1 VYDIP
6 IANITLEFLEYL
18 QLMKQLRIDVGGDF
32 IVMAAMLMRIKAKM
46 LLPRTEVDENDE
58 ALDPRTELVQRL
70 LEYKQFK
77 ASSEELQY
85 LHKKQS
91 KKYPRGVAFDYNHQ
105 EEDAGAYLKDITL
118 FDLLSIYKD
127 IMENLP
133 DNNPYELH
141 QEEIHVDEQI
151 EFIRTQLMKKKSV
164 KFKNVMKMLTSKLQ
178 VVVAFMALLE
188 MFRNQEIKLEQ
199 KTPFGDIKIFK
210 VA

>member
-58 ALDPRTELVQRL
+58 VLDPRTELVQRL

-105 EEDAGAYLKDITL
+105 GEDAGAYLKDITL

-164 KFKNVMKMLTSKLQ
+164 KFKNIMKILTSKLQ

-199 KTPFGDIKIFK
+199 KTPFSDIKIFK
-210 VA
+210 AA